1 MKAPGVARSRL
12 LPPLRA
18 WVLGMAIGAV
28 GTWLVLFVPIYALP
42 AYIVLAVV
50 LVLRGPR
57 AAFGGAILLATGLWF
72 TYVHFSM
79 LARCAAANSATG
91 SCQVVDANGTAVP
104 ALTFVLVG
112 AALSIYALLGK
123 RSPRAGE

>member
-28 GTWLVLFVPIYALP
+28 GTWFFLWFLPYGLLIYAM
-42 AYIVLAVV
+42 LAAV

-57 AAFGGAILLATGLWF
+57 AAFSGALLLATGLWF
-72 TYVHFSM
+72 TYWHFKM
-79 LARCAAANSATG
+79 LAGLRRAEQRDRLVSGGRCERN
-91 SCQVVDANGTAVP
+91 AVP

>member
-1 MKAPGVARSRL
+1 MKAPGVARHRL
-12 LPPLRA
+12 LPPLAA
-18 WVLGMAIGAV
+18 WILGMAIGIV

-42 AYIVLAVV
+42 VYIVLAAV

-57 AAFGGAILLATGLWF
+57 AAFGGAILLATGLWL

-123 RSPRAGE
+123 RSSRAGE

>member
-28 GTWLVLFVPIYALP
+28 GTWFFLWFLP
-42 AYIVLAVV
+42 YGL
-50 LVLRGPR
+50 LH
-57 AAFGGAILLATGLWF
+57 LLALQD
-72 TYVHFSM
+72 
-79 LARCAAANSATG
+79 ARRLRRAEQRDRLVSGGRCEGN
-91 SCQVVDANGTAVP
+91 AVP

>member
-28 GTWLVLFVPIYALP
+28 GTWFFLWFLPYGLLIYAM
-42 AYIVLAVV
+42 LAAV

-57 AAFGGAILLATGLWF
+57 AAFSGALLLATGLWF
-72 TYVHFSM
+72 TYWHFKM
-79 LARCAAANSATG
+79 LADCAARNSATG